1 MSVLVMAA
9 AISFRCSVRRLFS
22 SEWFHERSVSS
33 KINISHAC
41 GLTPQVRMDFCSTK
55 GAPSAH
61 WSEQHSSHT
70 TGALGLPRAC
80 FTSYTC
86 MRLQALHNIK
96 RFNSFSRVSEVFAP
110 LQTAQAPLR

>member
-41 GLTPQVRMDFCSTK
+41 GLTPRVRVVKSSSKHKRGSDRSLVQIACLSSYRSPWPAAGLFQSLHLH
-55 GAPSAH
+55 APPNNAQC
-61 WSEQHSSHT
+61 WSQQK
-70 TGALGLPRAC
+70 
-80 FTSYTC
+80 
-86 MRLQALHNIK
+86 QAT
-96 RFNSFSRVSEVFAP
+96 
-110 LQTAQAPLR
+110 QQLRQGV